1 MRKGVRDLTEI
12 AKPEYKGKYL
22 LLKDRE
28 GKVEILYL
36 DTSIKKVY
44 EKAKELGIKKIYI
57 KKGGIKDNPYIFY

>member
-1 MRKGVRDLTEI
+1 MRKEVRDLTEI

-28 GKVEILYL
+28 GKVEILYS

-44 EKAKELGIKKIYI
+44 EKAKELGIKKYI
-57 KKGGIKDNPYIFY
+57 